1 MKKLAWEALALDVD
15 EGARAKH
22 SLCMLTKKRV
32 VPGPVLVVWADD
44 EELGVALEAALL
56 CERACS
62 RLYFL

>member
-1 MKKLAWEALALDVD
+1 
-15 EGARAKH
+15 
-22 SLCMLTKKRV
+22 MLTKKRV